1 MLNEWSEQQVNK
13 LIQEEQS
20 FCLYLYTP
28 MCGTCQ
34 VASRMLM
41 VVQELVPNKTM
52 GKCDLNYI
60 PVKAREWEIE
70 SVPCLLQFENGKL
83 TDARIYAFKSVEH
96 LYNTLK

>member
-1 MLNEWSEQQVNK
+1 MLNEWSEQEIKQQ
-13 LIQEEQS
+13 IQEENS

-34 VASRMLM
+34 VASKMLR
-41 VVQELVPNKTM
+41 VVQELLPDTTM

-60 PVKAREWEIE
+60 PTKAKEWEIE
-70 SVPCLLQFENGKL
+70 SVPCLLQFKDGKL
-83 TDARIYAFKSVEH
+83 TDTRIYAFRSVEH

>member
-1 MLNEWSEQQVNK
+1 MINEWSEQLINK
-13 LIQEEQS
+13 QIREENS

-34 VASRMLM
+34 VASKMIM
-41 VVQELVPNKTM
+41 VVQELLPNTTI

-60 PVKAREWEIE
+60 PAKAVEWQIE
-70 SVPCLLQFENGKL
+70 SVPCLLQFEDGKL
-83 TDARIYAFKSVEH
+83 KDTRIYAFRSVEH